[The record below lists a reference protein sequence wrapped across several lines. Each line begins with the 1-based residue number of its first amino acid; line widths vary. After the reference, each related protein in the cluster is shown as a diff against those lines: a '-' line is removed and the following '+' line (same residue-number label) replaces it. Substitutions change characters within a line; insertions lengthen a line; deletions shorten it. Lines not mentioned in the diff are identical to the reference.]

1 MKLPTSLM
9 ILLIILSITSCSNI
23 FSIRKNAIEAKFT
36 ENELY
41 VVYSEL
47 IIKDYEVFDLNK
59 RTNNSR
65 ALQIKILRTS
75 SSNEKHISQS
85 VHELDAI
92 IEPGE
97 KYDVQTSLSDGVFH
111 VWLTNSTTLETVST
125 ISSLNTVY
133 EKLFTLKEVTRSK
146 VERIKIIL
154 KNQQPKIANIRVI
167 NKRKPRYSWN

>member
-1 MKLPTSLM
+1 MKLPTSL
-9 ILLIILSITSCSNI
+9 ILLLIILSIASCSNI

-36 ENELY
+36 DSGLY

-47 IIKDYEVFDLNK
+47 IIKDNEVFDLNK

-65 ALQIKILRTS
+65 ALKIKILRTS

-92 IEPGE
+92 TLPGE
-97 KYDVQTSLSDGVFH
+97 KYDVQTSINDGVLN
-111 VWLTNSTTLETVST
+111 VWLTNSITLETVST

-133 EKLFTLKEVTRSK
+133 EKLFTLKEVTKSK
-146 VERIKIIL
+146 VKRIKIVL

-167 NKRKPRYSWN
+167 KKRKLQYSWN